1 MDKVYPAS
9 GTDGTWNWVGGLV
22 GKKRGIQD
30 ADASTSNSWLK
41 DGARFSKCST
51 VREKFRRRKLM
62 ALLWIFAV
70 REAS

>member
-1 MDKVYPAS
+1 MDKVCPAS

-41 DGARFSKCST
+41 DGARFSKMQHSEGEVQEEKINGSTLDICS
-51 VREKFRRRKLM
+51 
-62 ALLWIFAV
+62 
-70 REAS
+70 